1 MPSGDA
7 MVLVPILWAV
17 VAVGWAPMLA
27 SERLRGLCG
36 RWPTDRVLVNY
47 PLYVTLVVGVHV
59 VLFLAVGVTFPSG
72 SPLLPAW
79 AFVSAALVA
88 VGGWL
93 LVAVVLP
100 ATPGTGLPDGARGL
114 LAVGA
119 LWYAVL
125 VSVVFALLALVL
137 FVLFFPG

>member
-1 MPSGDA
+1 M
-7 MVLVPILWAV
+7 
-17 VAVGWAPMLA
+17 
-27 SERLRGLCG
+27 
-36 RWPTDRVLVNY
+36 
-47 PLYVTLVVGVHV
+47 
-59 VLFLAVGVTFPSG
+59 GVTFPSG

-100 ATPGTGLPDGARGL
+100 ATPGTGLPDGARWL